1 MDNRNIKQGFLGQ
14 KMVVLPNSIQQRL
27 HKSSISKEFYIT
39 DIGFY
44 PKAEGHYIHRKKG
57 CKEYIFIYCI
67 EGSGSVQ
74 FDGTKFQLN
83 PNTYCIIPIKTV
95 HSYYASK
102 AEPWS
107 IYWMHFRGEL
117 CDSLYQRHCESK
129 SEVKNV
135 HFESERISQFN
146 QIFDMLNSEYG
157 SNHLEFANILGLKF
171 LSSFIYT
178 EVDQTLNTRNHNNIV
193 DSIKIFLNEN
203 LDKSFKADEI
213 AEKFNYSS
221 SYLFNLF
228 KKRTGYSLI
237 HFFNLKKIQ
246 KGCEYLKYTDLSI
259 KEISFKLG
267 FHDPLYFS
275 RMFKKYMGVP
285 PRKYRK
291 ENS

>member
-1 MDNRNIKQGFLGQ
+1 MDNRNVKQGFLGQ

-44 PKAEGHYIHRKKG
+44 PKAEGHYINRKKG

-67 EGSGSVQ
+67 EGSGNVK
-74 FDGTKFQLN
+74 FEGTKFQLN
-83 PNTYCIIPIKTV
+83 PNTYCIIPIKTP
-95 HSYYASK
+95 HSYYANES
-102 AEPWS
+102 EPWS
-107 IYWMHFRGEL
+107 IYWMHFRGDL
-117 CDSLYQRHCESK
+117 CDSLYQRHGESK
-129 SEVKNV
+129 SIVKKV

-146 QIFDMLNSEYG
+146 QIFDMLNSEY
-157 SNHLEFANILGLKF
+157 SSYHLEFANILGLKF

-178 EVDQTLNTRNHNNIV
+178 EVDQNLNTKNHNNIV
-193 DSIKIFLNEN
+193 DSIKLFLNKN
-203 LDKSFKADEI
+203 LDKSFRADEI
-213 AEKFNYSS
+213 AERFNYSS

-275 RMFKKYMGVP
+275 RMFKKYMSVP